1 MNTEKWN
8 KKNGNRKKK
17 SLWTEKDKIYDNDK
31 WKRETRT
38 NKRRGKGR
46 KD

>member
-17 SLWTEKDKIYDNDK
+17 FYGLKKDKIYDNDK
-31 WKRETRT
+31 WKRETRA